1 MQYLL
6 DAKFCVYQIFKQ
18 SFQTL
23 QSLEDNAAKYLNI
36 NPGQKRKNSRKYRMP
51 NKLEDWVTLVFS
63 QEFIDKVKTYEDY
76 NFMGLFI
83 FDRLEMTFSYA

>member
-1 MQYLL
+1 
-6 DAKFCVYQIFKQ
+6 
-18 SFQTL
+18 
-23 QSLEDNAAKYLNI
+23 
-36 NPGQKRKNSRKYRMP
+36 MP

-83 FDRLEMTFSYA
+83 FDRVEMTFSYAQLASELLEEVGLLSHTIVFLVFLKFLAHHVMNNSPPLLR